1 MDEGGGKASLDII
14 ITHYLA
20 GEELILDSASVTPL
34 GEPITITNLKYYL
47 SNFQLINAGG
57 KTVTL
62 PVEYFLVNEKNNA
75 SKTISLKLP
84 GGNYRAIRMLIG
96 VDSARNVSGVQEA
109 ALDPALGMF
118 WSWNTGY
125 IFAKLEGKSPVS
137 TAPLQGVTYHIG
149 GFRAA
154 ESALQTIEL
163 PFPRTTILKPGEPAI
178 AGIVVNLDRWFDG
191 SYKLYIAR
199 EPFCMNPGE
208 LAQHISVNYS
218 KMFAITSL
226 SN

>member
-57 KTVTL
+57 NTITL
-62 PVEYFLVNEKNNA
+62 PVAYFLVNEKNNA
-75 SKTISLKLP
+75 SKTITLKLP

-96 VDSARNVSGVQEA
+96 VDSSRNVSGVQEG

-125 IFAKLEGKSPVS
+125 IFAKLEG
-137 TAPLQGVTYHIG
+137 VTYHIG
-149 GFRAA
+149 GFKAA

-163 PFPRTTILKPGEPAI
+163 PFPRTTVLKPGENAI

-191 SYKLYIAR
+191 PYKLHIAQ

-208 LAQHISVNYS
+208 LAQHISDNYS
-218 KMFAITSL
+218 KMFTITSM
-226 SN
+226 NN